1 MGHKSKATKKNK
13 AKKENRGEIKR
24 TLQGKRQKGHNLPS
38 RGSGGL
44 KVSITSAE
52 LKEWYDNNVVIKM
65 GTA

>member
-24 TLQGKRQKGHNLPS
+24 TLQGKRLKGHNLPT

-44 KVSITSAE
+44 KVNIKYRKKLMEQYGRDFEIYAE
-52 LKEWYDNNVVIKM
+52 
-65 GTA
+65 